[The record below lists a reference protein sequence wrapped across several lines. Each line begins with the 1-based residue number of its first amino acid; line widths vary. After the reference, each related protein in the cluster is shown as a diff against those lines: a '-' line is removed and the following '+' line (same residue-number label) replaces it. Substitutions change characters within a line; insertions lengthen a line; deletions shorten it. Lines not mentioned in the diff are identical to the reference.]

1 MDKIKAALPKPHSLL
16 IVLSGFSGVGKDSVV
31 KRMKELGY
39 PFHFVVTATTRP
51 PREGE
56 VPGKDYH
63 FLSEEAFV
71 EMIEQD
77 EFLEHALVY
86 GEYKGV
92 PKAHIREAMASG
104 QDVLMRLDVQG
115 ASTMREMVPDALLIF
130 IAASSEEE
138 LIGRLRARKTETEES
153 LRKRVKKIE
162 EEAAQI
168 PLFDYVVINR
178 DGRLDETVEQ
188 IGAIISAEK
197 CRVDPRKAEI

>member
-1 MDKIKAALPKPHSLL
+1 MDKIKSALPKPPSLL

-39 PFHFVVTATTRP
+39 PFYFVVTATTRP

-56 VPGKDYH
+56 IPGVDYH
-63 FLSEEAFV
+63 FLSETEFV
-71 EMIEQD
+71 AMIERG

-92 PKAHIREAMASG
+92 PKAQIREAMASG
-104 QDVLMRLDVQG
+104 QDVMMRLDVQG
-115 ASTMREMVPDALLIF
+115 ASTIRALVPDALLIF

-138 LIGRLRARKTETEES
+138 LIERLRARKTETEAS
-153 LRKRVKKIE
+153 LRKRVRKID

-188 IGAIISAEK
+188 IGAIITAEK
-197 CRVDPRKAEI
+197 CRVDPRRAKI